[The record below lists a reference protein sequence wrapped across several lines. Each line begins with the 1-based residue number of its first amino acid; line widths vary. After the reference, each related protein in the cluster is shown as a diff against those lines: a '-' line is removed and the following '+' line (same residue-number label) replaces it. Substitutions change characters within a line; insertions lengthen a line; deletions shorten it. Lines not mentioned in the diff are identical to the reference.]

1 MKTKRNKVVIVSIG
15 DEILIGQIN
24 NTNAVWMAE
33 KLNAS
38 GFSTVEITTISD
50 DAGAILSTLER
61 VGKIADL
68 VVVTGGLGPTKD
80 DLTKQTICRFFGSR
94 LVLNEEILEHVRRFF
109 AQRNKEL
116 TELNRRQAEV
126 PDNCTPIHNELGTAP
141 GMHFEKEGVH
151 YVFMPGVPFEMK
163 YIMESWVIPEM
174 SRRLEPETIVQ
185 KTVLTHGL
193 GESFLA
199 ERIAEWENALP
210 PHIKLAYLPS
220 PGRVRL
226 RLRAIDSD
234 RDKLQK
240 EIDKEIEKLKAII
253 PELIYGYDDDRMEEI
268 IGVMLREKGE
278 TLATAES
285 CTGGYIAHKITEIPG
300 SSDYFLGS
308 VVAYSNEIKRDV
320 LGVSEKDLEDYG
332 AVSEPVIR
340 QMAEGVRRKFGADY
354 ALATSGIAGPGG
366 GTPEK
371 PVGTIWIALATP
383 HKTIAKRYQFGE
395 HRIRNINFSFQT
407 AVNMLRM
414 ELLGGDN
421 KLPKGF

>member
-141 GMHFEKEGVH
+141 GMYFEKEGVH

-240 EIDKEIEKLKAII
+240 EIDEEIEKLKAII

-320 LGVSEKDLEDYG
+320 LGVSEKDLDDYG

>member
-1 MKTKRNKVVIVSIG
+1 
-15 DEILIGQIN
+15 
-24 NTNAVWMAE
+24 
-33 KLNAS
+33 
-38 GFSTVEITTISD
+38 
-50 DAGAILSTLER
+50 
-61 VGKIADL
+61 
-68 VVVTGGLGPTKD
+68 
-80 DLTKQTICRFFGSR
+80 
-94 LVLNEEILEHVRRFF
+94 
-109 AQRNKEL
+109 
-116 TELNRRQAEV
+116 
-126 PDNCTPIHNELGTAP
+126 
-141 GMHFEKEGVH
+141 
-151 YVFMPGVPFEMK
+151 
-163 YIMESWVIPEM
+163 
-174 SRRLEPETIVQ
+174 
-185 KTVLTHGL
+185 
-193 GESFLA
+193 
-199 ERIAEWENALP
+199 
-210 PHIKLAYLPS
+210 
-220 PGRVRL
+220 VRL
-226 RLRAIDSD
+226 RLRAIDSN

-240 EIDKEIEKLKAII
+240 EIDEEIEKLKAII

>member
-141 GMHFEKEGVH
+141 GMYFEKEGVH

-240 EIDKEIEKLKAII
+240 EIDEEIEKLKAII

-268 IGVMLREKGE
+268 IGVMLREKGK

-320 LGVSEKDLEDYG
+320 LGVSEKDLDDYG

>member
-141 GMHFEKEGVH
+141 GMYFEKEGVH

-240 EIDKEIEKLKAII
+240 EIDKEIEKLKEII

-320 LGVSEKDLEDYG
+320 LGVSEKDLDDYG

-383 HKTIAKRYQFGE
+383 HRTIAKRYQFGE